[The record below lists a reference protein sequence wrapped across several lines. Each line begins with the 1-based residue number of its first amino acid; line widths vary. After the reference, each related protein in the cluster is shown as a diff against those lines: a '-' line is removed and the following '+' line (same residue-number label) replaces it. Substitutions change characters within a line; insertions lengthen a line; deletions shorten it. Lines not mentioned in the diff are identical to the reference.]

1 MGPAAAVRGSWELIF
16 VQSLTTLDMAI
27 KDFEFLR
34 FRRKSRAQDGGG
46 EQAASSVEGREK
58 VVQEEGAPAVANV
71 EVDLILFFER
81 KQWRLIRISSFLY
94 VISCIFLLLVS
105 ALQ

>member
-1 MGPAAAVRGSWELIF
+1 
-16 VQSLTTLDMAI
+16 MAI
-27 KDFEFLR
+27 KNFEFLR
-34 FRRKSRAQDGGG
+34 FRRKARTQDGGG

-58 VVQEEGAPAVANV
+58 VVQEEGAAAVANV

-94 VISCIFLLLVS
+94 VLSCLFLLLVS
-105 ALQ
+105 SFQPNLSFTNSINR

>member
-1 MGPAAAVRGSWELIF
+1 
-16 VQSLTTLDMAI
+16 MAI

-34 FRRKSRAQDGGG
+34 FRRKARAQDGGG

-58 VVQEEGAPAVANV
+58 VVQEEGAAAAANV
-71 EVDLILFFER
+71 EVDLILFFTR

-94 VISCIFLLLVS
+94 VLSCIFLLLVS
-105 ALQ
+105 SPSVINGVY

>member
-1 MGPAAAVRGSWELIF
+1 MGPAAADHGSLF
-16 VQSLTTLDMAI
+16 SFQFSTTLDMAI

-34 FRRKSRAQDGGG
+34 FRRKARAQNGGG
-46 EQAASSVEGREK
+46 EQAVSSVEGREK
-58 VVQEEGAPAVANV
+58 VVQEEGAAAIANV

-94 VISCIFLLLVS
+94 VLSCIFLLLVS